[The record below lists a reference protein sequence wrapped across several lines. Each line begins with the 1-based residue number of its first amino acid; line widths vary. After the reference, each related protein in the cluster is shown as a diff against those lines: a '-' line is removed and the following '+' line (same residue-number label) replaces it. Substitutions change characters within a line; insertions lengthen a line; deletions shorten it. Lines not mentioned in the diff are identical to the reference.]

1 MVTDAAAY
9 DGARLAE
16 LLDDE
21 NTASDVWA
29 DTAYRSKRN
38 ERMLKKRGL
47 VSRIHHRKPRG
58 RPLPERLARAN
69 GRKSKVRA
77 LVEHV
82 FAGLKNEMGLFVR
95 TIGLARARAKIGMAN
110 LAWNLRR
117 YAWLESRAAA

>member
-1 MVTDAAAY
+1 M
-9 DGARLAE
+9 
-16 LLDDE
+16 
-21 NTASDVWA
+21 
-29 DTAYRSKRN
+29 
-38 ERMLKKRGL
+38 
-47 VSRIHHRKPRG
+47 
-58 RPLPERLARAN
+58 
-69 GRKSKVRA
+69 RA